1 MATAVKN
8 PPVNA
13 GDLRDAGSIPGS
25 RRSPGEGNGNPL
37 QLILPGKF
45 HGQRSLVGCIVH
57 AFTKSQTRLR
67 LDFTVWM
74 NIPPILSGLKEQRLI
89 MSTACWLGPQIQV
102 DLLTAGWMEQSLS

>member
-13 GDLRDAGSIPGS
+13 GDLRDAGSISGS

-45 HGQRSLVGCIVH
+45 HGQRSLVGYSSGGRKELDRTEQHSI
-57 AFTKSQTRLR
+57 KSKMRFLNSR
-67 LDFTVWM
+67 CLW
-74 NIPPILSGLKEQRLI
+74 IPGC
-89 MSTACWLGPQIQV
+89 TLGTFHP
-102 DLLTAGWMEQSLS
+102 